1 MKNLMK
7 QIFRFGVVGGAAFVI
22 DYGIMIL
29 LTELVGINYLISSS
43 ISFCISV
50 IFNYILSIIW
60 VFDVDNGN
68 GKKGSNFIKFIVLSV
83 IGLGINQMLMW
94 LGTSCMGINYMITK
108 LGATFVVMVF
118 NFITRKLLLE
128 K

>member
-1 MKNLMK
+1 MKKLVK
-7 QIFRFGVVGGAAFVI
+7 QIFRFGVVGGLAFVI

-29 LTELVGINYLISSS
+29 LTELVEINYLISSS

-50 IFNYILSIIW
+50 IFNYILSIVW
-60 VFDVDNGN
+60 VFDVDNSQGR
-68 GKKGSNFIKFIVLSV
+68 KGSNFIKFIILSV
-83 IGLGINQMLMW
+83 IGLGINQILMW
-94 LGTSCMGINYMITK
+94 FGTSYIGIHYMITK
-108 LGATFVVMVF
+108 LGATFIVMIF